1 MSASHLLTRLRA
13 MGPYQRDLVAAME
26 SYSDT
31 ELDVVRRFLTGMTDV
46 IVAHSRAVP
55 PS

>member
-1 MSASHLLTRLRA
+1 MA
-13 MGPYQRDLVAAME
+13 
-26 SYSDT
+26 SYSDA
-31 ELDVVRRFLTGMTDV
+31 ELDVVRRFLIGMTDV